1 MNNSPDNSTLVNGAG
16 EGMGMK
22 NQTREVQPE
31 TLHELACEYFG
42 NDFPNPDRH
51 ACPDQTSLLA
61 TARTGRLPDDSL
73 RAHLF
78 GCSACFTAYRT
89 ALATQHAIVPAIT
102 GQATPS
108 FWRAWPARVRES
120 FARQP
125 GFAWATVTFLLLT
138 VSFLTWML
146 MWTRWRNTP
155 PSLAVI
161 PTLTQTPPSTVPAQP
176 VLTELPASAP
186 PRPTVASKISAT
198 LDVDLSEYV
207 ALRDAA
213 APEAQARPVIK
224 LTPVPTQLRL
234 RLPEGSLAGLYTVR
248 LLDERDQTVASTK
261 TTSRDGTQLD
271 VTLNLQGVA
280 LKRHRLELHHV
291 GQPPGVYTVLVA
303 NTGATSAHP

>member
-22 NQTREVQPE
+22 NQTHEVQPE
-31 TLHELACEYFG
+31 TLHTLACEYFG

-78 GCSACFTAYRT
+78 GCSACFTAYRA
-89 ALATQHAIVPAIT
+89 ALATHHAIVPAIT

-125 GFAWATVTFLLLT
+125 GFAWATVTVLLLT

-146 MWTRWRNTP
+146 TWTRWRNTP
-155 PSLAVI
+155 PSLAVT
-161 PTLTQTPPSTVPAQP
+161 PTLTQIPPSTAPVSP
-176 VLTELPASAP
+176 VLTELPASVP
-186 PRPTVASKISAT
+186 PRPTATSKISAT
-198 LDVDLSEYV
+198 LDVDLSDYV

-213 APEAQARPVIK
+213 APQAQALPVIK

-248 LLDERDQTVASTK
+248 LLDERDQPVASTK
-261 TTSRDGTQLD
+261 STSRNGQRLD
-271 VTLNLQGVA
+271 VSLDLRGVA
-280 LKRHRLELHHV
+280 AQSYQLQVQHP
-291 GQPPGVYTVLVA
+291 GAPPVLCPVRV
-303 NTGATSAHP
+303 SARNN